1 MRATESHHAESLA
14 WAAGQRPARP
24 SPGGRGLRGRGPTRI
39 MESVSANDSIPPPGP
54 VDAPPGQP
62 PAHILVVDD
71 DLGVA
76 KVIARMAESLG
87 HATTVAGSVDEAL
100 GRLAQAPFDVVLTD
114 LSMPGRSG
122 LDLLKHVQAVSPEIP
137 VVLITGKG
145 AIDTA
150 MEAIKGGAYDYLAKP
165 PQLEMLGALLRR
177 AIEKKRMAEEVKHLQ
192 REVSKRA
199 PAGEIIG
206 ASPQMLEVYKTL
218 QRVAPSRTSVLILGE
233 SGTGKE
239 LVARK
244 LHERSPRRA
253 ERFVAVNGSAIPEG
267 LLESELFGHVRGAF
281 TGAVTARRG
290 LFDEAHRRHAVPR
303 RDRRP
308 LAAAAGQAA
317 ARDPGAPPQARGRQ
331 RGARGGRAGRR
342 RHAPGPRCH
351 GAAGAFREDLYYRL
365 NVVSI
370 SLPPLRERGAQDIE
384 LLVEHF
390 LHEYEQETGKTPPG
404 VSPEAFGLL
413 EGLRLAGQRA
423 RAGERGGAGGAHVHA
438 WVHHAGCPATPAA
451 RRLIGACDPGGRTRL
466 PAAERHDRALRR
478 AGSRSRE
485 GQPDP
490 RRSDPRDL
498 APDPPPDGRAPTTIR
513 GPLR

>member
-1 MRATESHHAESLA
+1 MRCTAAASRPLPRAPPLPDPAVCAAE
-14 WAAGQRPARP
+14 
-24 SPGGRGLRGRGPTRI
+24 GPRA
-39 MESVSANDSIPPPGP
+39 SWKPVSANDPIPPAP
-54 VDAPPGQP
+54 VDATPGQP
-62 PAHILVVDD
+62 PARILVVDD

-87 HATTVAGSVDEAL
+87 HATAVAGSVDEAL
-100 GRLAQAPFDVVLTD
+100 GRLAQASFDVVLTD

-122 LDLLKHVQAVSPEIP
+122 LDLLRQVQAESPEIP

-165 PQLEMLGALLRR
+165 PHLEMMGALLRR

-253 ERFVAVNGSAIPEG
+253 ERFVAVNVSAIPEG
-267 LLESELFGHVRGAF
+267 LLESEMFGHVRGAF
-281 TGAVTARRG
+281 TGAMTARRG
-290 LFDEAHRRHAVPR
+290 LFDEAHRGTLFLDEIGDLSLPLQAKLLRVIQEHRLKPVGGNEEHEVDVRLVGATH
-303 RDRRP
+303 RD
-308 LAAAAGQAA
+308 LDAMV
-317 ARDPGAPPQARGRQ
+317 Q
-331 RGARGGRAGRR
+331 RGL
-342 RHAPGPRCH
+342 
-351 GAAGAFREDLYYRL
+351 FREDLYYRM
-365 NVVSI
+365 NVVSV
-370 SLPPLRERGAQDIE
+370 SLPPLRERGARDIE
-384 LLVEHF
+384 MLVEHF
-390 LHEYEQETGKTPPG
+390 LHEYEQETGKTSPG

-413 EGLRLAGQRA
+413 KAYAWPGNVRELENVVERAVLMSTHGFITPEALPPRLHGAPTGPA
-423 RAGERGGAGGAHVHA
+423 VLAPEPGFPLLNVMIERYVERVLDHA
-438 WVHHAGCPATPAA
+438 KGN
-451 RRLIGACDPGGRTRL
+451 RTRAAQIL
-466 PAAERHDRALRR
+466 GISRRTLHRMAERR
-478 AGSRSRE
+478 
-485 GQPDP
+485 
-490 RRSDPRDL
+490 RRSE
-498 APDPPPDGRAPTTIR
+498 GSS
-513 GPLR
+513 GGS

>member
-1 MRATESHHAESLA
+1 M
-14 WAAGQRPARP
+14 
-24 SPGGRGLRGRGPTRI
+24 
-39 MESVSANDSIPPPGP
+39 SANDSIPPDPA
-54 VDAPPGQP
+54 DATASQP
-62 PAHILVVDD
+62 LARILVVDD
-71 DLGVA
+71 DLSVA
-76 KVIARMAESLG
+76 QVIARMAEELG
-87 HATTVAGSVDEAL
+87 HATAIAGSVDEAL
-100 GRLAQAPFDVVLTD
+100 GRLARASFDVVLTD

-122 LDLLKHVQAVSPEIP
+122 LDLLKHVQAESPEIP

-253 ERFVAVNGSAIPEG
+253 ERFVAVNVSAIPEG
-267 LLESELFGHVRGAF
+267 LLESEMFGHVRGAF
-281 TGAVTARRG
+281 TGAMTARRG
-290 LFDEAHRRHAVPR
+290 LFDEAHRGTLFLDEIGDLSPPLQAKLLRVVQEHRLKPVGGNEEHEVDVRLVGATH
-303 RDRRP
+303 RD
-308 LAAAAGQAA
+308 L
-317 ARDPGAPPQARGRQ
+317 DEMVQ
-331 RGARGGRAGRR
+331 RGL
-342 RHAPGPRCH
+342 
-351 GAAGAFREDLYYRL
+351 FREDLYYRL

-384 LLVEHF
+384 MLVGHF
-390 LHEYEQETGKTPPG
+390 LREYEQETGKTPPG

-413 EGLRLAGQRA
+413 KTYAWPGNVRELENVVERAVLMSTHGFITPEALPPRLHGVPQAEVVLTPESGFPPLNAMIERYVERVLEYVKGNRTRA
-423 RAGERGGAGGAHVHA
+423 AQILGISRRTLHRM
-438 WVHHAGCPATPAA
+438 AA
-451 RRLIGACDPGGRTRL
+451 RRRL
-466 PAAERHDRALRR
+466 SGDSE
-478 AGSRSRE
+478 
-485 GQPDP
+485 
-490 RRSDPRDL
+490 
-498 APDPPPDGRAPTTIR
+498 
-513 GPLR
+513 